1 MPCYDSLRNDLDE
14 KKPMQ
19 SISGIIYLILIA
31 CLLPYVFTI
40 IAKKTAGFRAK
51 DNQHPRE
58 FLSKTTGLAAH
69 ANAAQQNSFESL
81 PLFIAAILMAG
92 IYGDSASGHH
102 DVWYCLSC
110 LSSSVWYLLFGQLV
124 DASIDRLAVVTALS
138 YLFIIV
144 GYSTDDGLSAKHTY
158 FHPVDV

>member
-1 MPCYDSLRNDLDE
+1 
-14 KKPMQ
+14 MQ

-58 FLSKTTGLAAH
+58 FLAKTTGLAAR

-81 PLFIAAILMAG
+81 PLFIAAILMAEYMVIPQHLIMMLG
-92 IYGDSASGHH
+92 IAYIILRIIYAICYLANISALRSII
-102 DVWYCLSC
+102 WFLSMAC
-110 LSSSVWYLLFGQLV
+110 PVVLLL
-124 DASIDRLAVVTALS
+124 L
-138 YLFIIV
+138 IV
-144 GYSTDDGLSAKHTY
+144 RMM
-158 FHPVDV
+158 